1 MGPGPRAVQCR
12 PWPRAGAVR
21 RRPVCYGWSE
31 PPSKALPESPARL
44 SDRNAIPASHASD
57 ATHDPR
63 TAAVLARIAAARGAP
78 FGLGEHGLDLVRL
91 RAGGGTLS
99 ESLDPAAGA
108 PAWWDPSCRGLN
120 LADAVL
126 DRARLEEAD
135 LSGANLRRAN
145 LTGAVGRSAAFAG
158 AILEEAELAEADLSG
173 ADFRG
178 IVAGQASFRDA
189 MLEDARFG
197 EASLRFAHFPR
208 ALLDGADF
216 AGADLWGADF
226 TGADADYTSFRQ
238 ARLDE
243 ANLSDVNLTHADF
256 EGATL
261 TKARL
266 VGSRLRGASL
276 AGVKLDGADLT
287 GADLS
292 DTSLVRLNLA
302 TCKLH
307 HARFAG
313 AWLNGTRMRI
323 EQLGGMVGEE
333 AAGDYAGAQASYLAL
348 EQNLKSIGSHGEA
361 SWAYKRGRRMGRFE
375 AGAKARAAWTA
386 RDGRAFLRHGYRWT
400 SDRFVE
406 WLCDYGE
413 SLSRIARAFLIL
425 IVAFAGLLG
434 LAGGLIPDG
443 TAEPTRNALDWL
455 SYSALNMMTA
465 NPPEIG
471 VKPIGRFTNLLVG
484 IEGAA
489 GIILMGLY
497 GFVLGNRLR
506 R

>member
-1 MGPGPRAVQCR
+1 M
-12 PWPRAGAVR
+12 
-21 RRPVCYGWSE
+21 
-31 PPSKALPESPARL
+31 
-44 SDRNAIPASHASD
+44 SDRNETPPLRAPNAPR
-57 ATHDPR
+57 DPR
-63 TAAVLARIAAARGAP
+63 TEAILARIADARGAP
-78 FGLGEHGLDLVRL
+78 FGTGEHGIDLVGIDV
-91 RAGGGTLS
+91 ASATLTRH
-99 ESLDPAAGA
+99 LDPAQTP
-108 PAWWDPSCRGLN
+108 PAWWDPECRGLG
-120 LADAVL
+120 LADAIL
-126 DRARLEEAD
+126 DRARMEGTNV
-135 LSGANLRRAN
+135 SGANLRRAN
-145 LTGAVGRSAAFAG
+145 LSGAVGRSATFTG
-158 AILEEAELAEADLSG
+158 AILEAADLSEADLSG
-173 ADFRG
+173 TDFRG

-189 MLEDARFG
+189 MLEDARFDD
-197 EASLRFAHFPR
+197 AALRFAKFSK

-216 AGADLWGADF
+216 SGADLWGADF
-226 TGADADYTSFRQ
+226 TGADADDTSFRR

-243 ANLSDVNLTHADF
+243 ADLSDVNLTHADF
-256 EGATL
+256 EGASL

-266 VGSRLRGASL
+266 VGSRLRGANL
-276 AGVKLDGADLT
+276 ANVKLDGADLS

-292 DTSLVRLNLA
+292 DTSLVRLNFA

-333 AAGDYAGAQASYLAL
+333 VAGDFAGAQASYLAL
-348 EQNLKSIGSHGEA
+348 EQNLKSIGSHDEA
-361 SWAYKRGRRMGRFE
+361 SWAYKRGRRMGRLE
-375 AGAKARAAWTA
+375 AGQKTRAAWTA
-386 RDGRAFLRHGYRWT
+386 RDGQAFLRHGYRWT

-413 SLSRIARAFLIL
+413 SLSRIARAFAIL
-425 IVAFAGLLG
+425 IVAFAALFGI
-434 LAGGLIPDG
+434 AGGLIPDG
-443 TAEPTRNALDWL
+443 SGEPTRNAVDWL

>member
-1 MGPGPRAVQCR
+1 M
-12 PWPRAGAVR
+12 
-21 RRPVCYGWSE
+21 
-31 PPSKALPESPARL
+31 
-44 SDRNAIPASHASD
+44 SDRNETPLPRAAD
-57 ATHDPR
+57 APLDAR
-63 TAAVLARIAAARGAP
+63 TEAVLDRIAAAGSTR
-78 FGLGEHGLDLVRL
+78 FGTGEHGLDLVRI
-91 RAGGGTLS
+91 
-99 ESLDPAAGA
+99 DAAGATLAQRIDPEAPA
-108 PAWWDPSCRGLN
+108 PAWWDPECGGLN

-126 DRARLEEAD
+126 DRARMEGAN
-135 LSGANLRRAN
+135 LSAANLRRAN
-145 LTGAVGRSAAFAG
+145 LSGAVGRSATFAG
-158 AILEEAELAEADLSG
+158 ANLEEADLGEADLSG
-173 ADFRG
+173 TDFRG
-178 IVAGQASFRDA
+178 IVAGQASFREA
-189 MLEDARFG
+189 MLEDARFDD
-197 EASLRFAHFPR
+197 AALRFAKFPQ
-208 ALLDGADF
+208 ALLDGANF
-216 AGADLWGADF
+216 SGADLWGADF
-226 TGADADYTSFRQ
+226 TGADADDTSFKG

-243 ANLSDVNLTHADF
+243 ADLSDVNLTHADF
-256 EGATL
+256 EGASL

-266 VGSRLRGASL
+266 VGSRLRGANLSN
-276 AGVKLDGADLT
+276 VKLDGADLS

-292 DTSLVRLNLA
+292 ETSLVRLNFV

-348 EQNLKSIGSHGEA
+348 EQNLKSIGSHDEA

-375 AGAKARAAWTA
+375 AGEKTRAAWTA

-413 SLSRIARAFLIL
+413 SLSRIARAFAIL
-425 IVAFAGLLG
+425 IVVFAVLFGF
-434 LAGGLIPDG
+434 AGGLIPDG
-443 TAEPTRNALDWL
+443 STEPTRNAVDWL

>member
-1 MGPGPRAVQCR
+1 MSSRV
-12 PWPRAGAVR
+12 
-21 RRPVCYGWSE
+21 
-31 PPSKALPESPARL
+31 ESPALR
-44 SDRNAIPASHASD
+44 ASD
-57 ATHDPR
+57 ETFDPR
-63 TAAVLARIAAARGAP
+63 TADVLARIAARRGSP
-78 FGLGEHGLDLVRL
+78 FGVGEHGQDLLHL
-91 RAGGGTLS
+91 RAGRAALAAR
-99 ESLDPAAGA
+99 LDPSEPA
-108 PAWWDPSCRGLN
+108 PGWWDPDVGGLA

-126 DRARLEEAD
+126 DGARLEGAD
-135 LSGANLRRAN
+135 LAGANLRRATLSN
-145 LTGAVGRSAAFAG
+145 AVGRSACFAG
-158 AILEEAELAEADLSG
+158 ALLEEAECREADLSG
-173 ADFRG
+173 SDFRG
-178 IVAGQASFRDA
+178 IVAGQASFRGA

-197 EASLRFAHFPR
+197 DAALRFARFQK

-216 AGADLWGADF
+216 TGADLWGADF
-226 TGADADYTSFRQ
+226 AGADADYTTFRR

-256 EGATL
+256 EGASL

-266 VGSRLRGASL
+266 IGSRLRGANL
-276 AGVKLDGADLT
+276 AGVKLDGADLS

-313 AWLNGTRMRI
+313 AWLSGTRMRI
-323 EQLGGMVGEE
+323 DQLGGMVGEE
-333 AAGDYAGAQASYLAL
+333 AAGDYAAAQASYLAL

-375 AGAKARAAWTA
+375 AGGKTRAAWRA

-413 SLSRIARAFLIL
+413 SLSRIARAFAVL
-425 IVAFAGLLG
+425 IVAFAGLFG
-434 LAGGLIPDG
+434 IAGGLIPDG
-443 TAEPTRNALDWL
+443 SAEPSGNVIDWL

-471 VKPIGRFTNLLVG
+471 IKPVGRVTNLLVG
-484 IEGAA
+484 LEGAA